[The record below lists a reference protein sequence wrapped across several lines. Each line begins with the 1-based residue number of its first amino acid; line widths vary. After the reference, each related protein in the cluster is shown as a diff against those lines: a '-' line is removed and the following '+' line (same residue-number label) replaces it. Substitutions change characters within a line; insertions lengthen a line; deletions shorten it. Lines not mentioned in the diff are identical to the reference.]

1 MYSTISSKIETVQGK
16 RVEAC
21 ILFAGSLR
29 MRSANLQICHAAASA
44 TRVNQ
49 GVEPWVLQ
57 QPLASFCLESQKKR
71 IKPGGMRFWVTYI
84 LHFDRAAF
92 LQREPPHN
100 SFQGAFS
107 KASSTSWSSWPW
119 RAR

>member
-57 QPLASFCLESQKKR
+57 QPLASPRICQLPRQERDCLADR
-71 IKPGGMRFWVTYI
+71 RRYAHYPG
-84 LHFDRAAF
+84 
-92 LQREPPHN
+92 
-100 SFQGAFS
+100 
-107 KASSTSWSSWPW
+107 
-119 RAR
+119 